1 MRNIAEFVTPRER
14 RILAGLG
21 LLVALALILLIFGG
35 LGQRGGYFHILAS
48 TDGVRQE
55 SRAAEAERDSAK
67 AGWLAWEDARRD
79 LDKLHRESF
88 YHKDEGIARLRLDL
102 QQVLGSLGLSPADL
116 KFDYADY
123 EKDKAQ
129 KVTAT
134 FTFSGSYGT
143 LRRFLFA
150 VEKFPRLLFAERITF
165 VSIEPRSGSLNLKIA
180 MAAYYEL

>member
-1 MRNIAEFVTPRER
+1 MRNIAEFVTPKER
-14 RILAGLG
+14 RTLAGLG
-21 LLVALALILLIFGG
+21 LLVGLAFLFLVFGG
-35 LGQRGGYFHILAS
+35 LAQRRGYFRNLAS
-48 TDGVRQE
+48 ADALRQE
-55 SRAAEAERDSAK
+55 AWAAVAERDSAK
-67 AGWLAWEDARRD
+67 ASWRAWIDARRD
-79 LDKLHRESF
+79 LDKLRRESF
-88 YHKDEGIARLRLDL
+88 YHKEEGIARLRLDL
-102 QQVLGSLGLSPADL
+102 QQVLGSLGLNPADL

-134 FTFSGSYGT
+134 FTFSGSYDT

-165 VSIEPRSGSLNLKIA
+165 VSIESKSGSLNLKIA